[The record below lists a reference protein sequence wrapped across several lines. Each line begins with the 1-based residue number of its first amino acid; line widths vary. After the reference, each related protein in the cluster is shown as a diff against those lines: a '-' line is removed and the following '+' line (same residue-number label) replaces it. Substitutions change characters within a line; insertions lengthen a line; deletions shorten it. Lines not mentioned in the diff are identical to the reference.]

1 MDTDLFARQPV
12 AMQNGIPVFSC
23 PDAYIRNYE
32 RIAVDHLKA
41 LHQEG
46 INPFIPEELWVGF
59 EDATR
64 DLLRRYARP
73 GARILDVGVGLGRLL
88 APLPEFCR
96 CGMDISWGY
105 LEIAKAAGIDVCYA
119 RIEDMPYREG
129 VFDLVVCT
137 DVIEHVLD
145 LNLCCQKMLS
155 VLAGGGILVVRAP
168 YREDLSGYLAP
179 SYPYPLVH
187 LRSFDEYSLR
197 LLFERIL
204 GCQVLEMQTT
214 GHVVNESRLKF
225 PLPWRLRV
233 QMLAPMLRGIRRVW
247 PDAYLALVRRLYYP
261 FEINLVIR
269 KPQDQAAERLGVLP
283 ETGTG
288 RPSGMSVVQ

>member
-1 MDTDLFARQPV
+1 MDTDLFARQPL
-12 AMQNGIPVFSC
+12 AMQNGIPVFTRS
-23 PDAYIRNYE
+23 DAYTTNYE
-32 RIAVDHLKA
+32 RIAADHLKA
-41 LHQEG
+41 LRQDG
-46 INPFIPEELWVGF
+46 VNPFIPEELWVEF

-88 APLPEFCR
+88 ASLSEFCR

-129 VFDLVVCT
+129 AFDLVVCT

-145 LNLCCQKMLS
+145 LNLCCQKILS
-155 VLAGGGILVVRAP
+155 VLADGGILIVRVP

-233 QMLAPMLRGIRRVW
+233 HLLGPILRGVRRVSSKGH
-247 PDAYLALVRRLYYP
+247 LALVRRLYYP
-261 FEINLVIR
+261 FAINVVVR
-269 KPQDQAAERLGVLP
+269 KPQDHAQRI
-283 ETGTG
+283 
-288 RPSGMSVVQ
+288 SGSCP